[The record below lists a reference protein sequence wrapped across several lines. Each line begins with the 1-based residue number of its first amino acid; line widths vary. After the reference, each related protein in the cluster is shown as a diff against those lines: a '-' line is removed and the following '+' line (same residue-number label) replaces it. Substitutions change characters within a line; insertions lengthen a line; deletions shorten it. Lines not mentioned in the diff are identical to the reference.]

1 MKNKLL
7 TFCLIGDKVATKR
20 EVNDLAEEKK
30 IVVDNEDGDSAEINL
45 QMKQVEPEVEEI
57 DTAAELEKLK
67 AELNAKDDRIIRL
80 QADFDNF
87 RKRTAREKSDLA
99 AIIEQA
105 FLKDLLPLLDN
116 LSRASEAAENADNT
130 DVETLRKGI
139 EMIKQETVAVMG
151 KHGLEPIETLNKPFD
166 PNFHQAV
173 GTVKDETKEDG
184 LIAAELQRGYIARGR
199 VIRPSMVQV
208 VNNG

>member
-1 MKNKLL
+1 M
-7 TFCLIGDKVATKR
+7 TFCLIGVKVCAER
-20 EVNDLAEEKK
+20 EVDDLAEEKK
-30 IVVDNEDGDSAEINL
+30 VTVNNEDGDSAEITL
-45 QMKQVEPEVEEI
+45 QMKQAAPEVEENI
-57 DTAAELEKLK
+57 SEDATAELENLK
-67 AELNAKDDRIIRL
+67 AELSAKDDRFLRL
-80 QADFDNF
+80 QADFANF
-87 RKRTAREKSDLA
+87 RKRTDRERSELA
-99 AIIEQA
+99 AVIEQS

-116 LSRASEAAENADNT
+116 LSRASEAAEKAEQP

-151 KHGLEPIETLNKPFD
+151 KHGLEPIETVGKMFD

-184 LIAAELQRGYIARGR
+184 TIAAEFQRGYIARGK

-208 VNNG
+208 VNNS

>member
-1 MKNKLL
+1 M
-7 TFCLIGDKVATKR
+7 TFCLIDVKVCAER
-20 EVNDLAEEKK
+20 EVDDLAEEKK
-30 IVVDNEDGDSAEINL
+30 VTVNNEDGDSAEITL
-45 QMKQVEPEVEEI
+45 QMKQAAPEVEENI
-57 DTAAELEKLK
+57 SEDATAELENLK
-67 AELNAKDDRIIRL
+67 AELSAKDDRFLRL
-80 QADFDNF
+80 QADFANF
-87 RKRTAREKSDLA
+87 RKRTDRERSELA
-99 AIIEQA
+99 AVIEQS

-116 LSRASEAAENADNT
+116 LSRASEAAEKAEQA

-151 KHGLEPIETLNKPFD
+151 KHGLEPIETVGKMFD

-184 LIAAELQRGYIARGR
+184 TIAAEFQRGYIARGK

-208 VNNG
+208 IRN